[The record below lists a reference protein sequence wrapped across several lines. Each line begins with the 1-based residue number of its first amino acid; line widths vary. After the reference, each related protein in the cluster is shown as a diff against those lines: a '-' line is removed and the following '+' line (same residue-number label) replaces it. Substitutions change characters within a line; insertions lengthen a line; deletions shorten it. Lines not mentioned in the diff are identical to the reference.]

1 MDNLIIVLCYAKII
15 VQLAILIDSI
25 PGFSTI
31 KLNKITAS
39 HPNIPVNHNFY
50 SDKQEYHAVAN

>member
-1 MDNLIIVLCYAKII
+1 MTDI
-15 VQLAILIDSI
+15 
-25 PGFSTI
+25 FSTI

>member
-1 MDNLIIVLCYAKII
+1 MTDI
-15 VQLAILIDSI
+15 
-25 PGFSTI
+25 FSTI

-50 SDKQEYHAVAN
+50 SDKQEYEYHAIAS